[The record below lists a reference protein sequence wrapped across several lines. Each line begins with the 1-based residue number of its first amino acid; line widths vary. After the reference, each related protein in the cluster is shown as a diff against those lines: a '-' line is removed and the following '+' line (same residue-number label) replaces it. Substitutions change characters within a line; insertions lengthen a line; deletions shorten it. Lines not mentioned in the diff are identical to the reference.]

1 MTRREEYEYLLERCR
16 RFYETALMQIDREF
30 YDLAAF
36 SLEQALQ
43 LFLKASL
50 LKLGVDYLKTHSV
63 RKLLELIYKI
73 TEDKEI
79 LNILTKFSVELGS
92 LEDAYITA
100 RYIARS
106 YSLEEINR
114 LKKTVEEV
122 IKIVRRI
129 TNQRSKT

>member
-1 MTRREEYEYLLERCR
+1 MTRREEYEYLLERYR

-50 LKLGVDYLKTHSV
+50 LKLGVDYPKTHSV

-92 LEDAYITA
+92 LEDAYITCLLYTSPSP
-100 RYIARS
+100 RD
-106 YSLEEINR
+106 
-114 LKKTVEEV
+114 
-122 IKIVRRI
+122 
-129 TNQRSKT
+129 

>member
-50 LKLGVDYLKTHSV
+50 LKLGVDYPRTHSV

-79 LNILTKFSVELGS
+79 LNVLTKFSVELGS

>member
-1 MTRREEYEYLLERCR
+1 MTRREEYEYLLERYR